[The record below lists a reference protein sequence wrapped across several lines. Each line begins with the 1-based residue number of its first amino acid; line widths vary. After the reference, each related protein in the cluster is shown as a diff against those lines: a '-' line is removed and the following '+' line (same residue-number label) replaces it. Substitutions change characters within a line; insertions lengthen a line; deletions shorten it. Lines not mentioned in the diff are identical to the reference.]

1 LNNVDARNELELFTS
16 ISGAMDLNNNMQFR
30 SSTNKHT
37 VHYFAR
43 VPASAANYSNNPSF
57 SDLNNKG
64 ILLNKEFYRS
74 PMTYIT
80 TVGMYDNQNNL
91 LAIGKLSRPIKK
103 TSDFD
108 VLLEI
113 KLSVD

>member
-1 LNNVDARNELELFTS
+1 
-16 ISGAMDLNNNMQFR
+16 
-30 SSTNKHT
+30 
-37 VHYFAR
+37 
-43 VPASAANYSNNPSF
+43 
-57 SDLNNKG
+57 
-64 ILLNKEFYRS
+64 
-74 PMTYIT
+74 MTYIT